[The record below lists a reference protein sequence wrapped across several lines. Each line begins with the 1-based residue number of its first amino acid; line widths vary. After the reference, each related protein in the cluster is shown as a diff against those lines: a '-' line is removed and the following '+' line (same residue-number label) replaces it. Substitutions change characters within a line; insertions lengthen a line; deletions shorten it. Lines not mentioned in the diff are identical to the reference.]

1 MAKNKTTETENS
13 VTDYLA
19 AIPNEKRRNDCYE
32 IVEIMQKATGFEP
45 KMWGAGIVGF
55 GSCDYQYESGHSG
68 DAPLAALASRSNA
81 IALYLATD
89 FDKKDDLLQKFG
101 KYKSGKACI
110 YIQKI
115 EDIDTG
121 VLTEM
126 VTSSVEYLTEKYP
139 S

>member
-13 VTDYLA
+13 VTDYLS
-19 AIPNEKRRNDCYE
+19 AIPNEKRRSDCSE
-32 IVEIMQKATGFEP
+32 IVNIMQKATGFEP

-55 GSCDYQYESGHSG
+55 GSYHYQYESGHSG

-81 IALYLATD
+81 IALYLSTD
-89 FDKKDDLLQKFG
+89 FEKKENLLQKFG
-101 KYKSGKACI
+101 KYKSGKSCI

-115 EDIDTG
+115 EDINTD
-121 VLTEM
+121 VLIEM
-126 VTSSVEYLTEKYP
+126 VKKSVEYLTGKYP